1 MRLTVSQVIVG
12 SSPISVAMTS
22 LEVKIFPF
30 PFPTGDSIPLLS
42 PTYGRVVEKLDKRIK
57 CLYSNFH
64 CIYGG
69 NENEKIRYFRKKRRN
84 FKMDF

>member
-42 PTYGRVVEKLDKRIK
+42 PTYGRVLQLAERLVLETKCYGFDSHLDYH
-57 CLYSNFH
+57 YSGE
-64 CIYGG
+64 YV
-69 NENEKIRYFRKKRRN
+69 
-84 FKMDF
+84 